1 MKLPLSVLVV
11 VHTAKLDVLLLE
23 RAVRGGFWQ
32 SVTGSLDAPDE
43 SFELAAA
50 RELREETG
58 LEAAGGT
65 LRRWNVAYTFEIYQ
79 RWRHRFGPGVTH
91 NTEHLFSLELAERA
105 PVTLAPREHTASAWL
120 PWREA
125 ARKCFSWSNRDA
137 ILMIGAA
144 LVTAGCASGGG
155 GTLAP
160 HLEAAPTEVRECA
173 RWYQALDA
181 EIDAS
186 GVRDAQ
192 YARLPGFPHLRVDRP
207 LAALRDRAA
216 QSDAALHAYAERLHE
231 LDLDA
236 RRHELQNLKAMS
248 GETARAQSLRRAR
261 DCGVLMRGADLAS
274 AQSRAALLGAA
285 KVPDDYSTVMRIF
298 GLYYLT
304 QIPFAAGVRRWEQ
317 DTREA
322 FARAPDDARPR
333 VRYAPPAA
341 PAVTRG
347 AVSGLLARA
356 TFDPLGQL
364 LLSPR
369 ELDRLAVAYAP
380 SFEIEVGGDYDR
392 FGWVR
397 WRRGSEVPQVDAA
410 EPTVYVHPAYTR
422 YRDQVLLQLVYTI
435 WFSERPRRGTVDLL
449 AGRLDGLT
457 WRVTLAPD
465 GAPLIYDTIHP
476 CGCYHMFFPTERAR
490 LRPAPDPESREEW
503 AFVPQTLPQVADGER
518 PVVTLA
524 SGTHYVERVSLVRG
538 PDSLVRYVLRSY
550 DELRSLPR
558 AAETASAFGPEGLIA
573 GSERSER
580 FFFWPMGIAS
590 AGTMR
595 QWGRQATA
603 FVGRRHFDDADL
615 LEKRFELEL

>member
-1 MKLPLSVLVV
+1 V
-11 VHTAKLDVLLLE
+11 
-23 RAVRGGFWQ
+23 
-32 SVTGSLDAPDE
+32 
-43 SFELAAA
+43 
-50 RELREETG
+50 
-58 LEAAGGT
+58 
-65 LRRWNVAYTFEIYQ
+65 
-79 RWRHRFGPGVTH
+79 
-91 NTEHLFSLELAERA
+91 
-105 PVTLAPREHTASAWL
+105 
-120 PWREA
+120 
-125 ARKCFSWSNRDA
+125 
-137 ILMIGAA
+137 
-144 LVTAGCASGGG
+144 
-155 GTLAP
+155 
-160 HLEAAPTEVRECA
+160 EVRECA

-181 EIDAS
+181 EIDAA

-216 QSDAALHAYAERLHE
+216 QSDAAMRAYAERLHE

-236 RRHELQNLKAMS
+236 RRHELQNLRAMS

-261 DCGVLMRGADLAS
+261 DCGALMRGADLAS

-285 KVPDDYSTVMRIF
+285 KVPDDYSTGMRIL

-317 DTREA
+317 ETREA
-322 FARAPDDARPR
+322 FAHAPYGAAQR

-341 PAVTRG
+341 PAVSRG
-347 AVSGLLARA
+347 AVAGLLARA

-392 FGWVR
+392 FGWLR
-397 WRRGSEVPQVDAA
+397 WRRASDVPQVDAA
-410 EPTVYVHPAYTR
+410 EPTAYVHAAYTR

-465 GAPLIYDTIHP
+465 GAPLLYDTIHP
-476 CGCYHMFFPTERAR
+476 CGCYHMFFPTDRAR
-490 LRPAPDPESREEW
+490 PRPAPDPESREEW
-503 AFVPQTLPQVADGER
+503 AFVPQTLPAVADGER

-615 LEKRFELEL
+615 LEKRFELDL